1 MSNVP
6 DYEVNTRFKLG
17 RMASP
22 KERTSHHYSQA
33 PNNAGTATNTT
44 NTTNTN
50 TSTAHSNDD
59 SAPTLI
65 SVNQNVDSNRYDNML
80 SPRTVAPAT
89 MRMMG
94 KQQQQQQQQQT
105 RNYDSNTQGLMPP
118 VNIPNMLPAYERP
131 GPGSVNS
138 QNRNYNYNYGNAGAL
153 GGSNR
158 QTSHQQRDSNSNNS
172 NNNNNNVPLS
182 LDTKVADPVP
192 SEQETEERQQDL
204 QFAKQRERERQEE
217 QRQQD
222 QTQAQGARPPPVHEI
237 KQFHRKALG
246 DWDFLETVGAGSMGK
261 VKLAKHHQTNEVCAI
276 KIVNRATKAFLY
288 KEQTLPPP
296 KNEQEVLERRKK
308 LEKEINRD
316 KRTIREASLG
326 QVLYHPHI
334 CRLFEMCTMS
344 NHFYMLFEYV
354 SGGQLLDYII
364 QHGSLREHHARKFA
378 RGIASALQYLH
389 ANNIVHRDLKIENIM
404 ISTSGEIKII
414 DFGLSNVFDKRKLL
428 HTFCGSLYFAAP
440 ELLRATPY
448 VGPEVDIWSFG
459 VVLYVLV
466 CGKVPFDDENSS
478 VLHEKIK
485 QGKVDYPNHLS
496 IEVISLLSKMLV
508 VDPSKRASLKQVV
521 AHPWMNRGYDY
532 MAPSYLPKR
541 IPLTPGMIDLDVI
554 KEMFRL
560 EFVDNIEDT
569 RAVLSKIITEEDYLE
584 LSQKFWTSLS
594 NLKPERKLV
603 PQMSNSHVSPS
614 SPMSSGAQF
623 QFPNPSSN
631 VHYQEY
637 TTNSNSNS
645 NSISNSVSINDINSI
660 IPNNFEDPTQCYHPL
675 LSMYYLVSEM
685 IARKQAKLE
694 RGQAQQ
700 QAQRVRQQQLQQQ
713 QSQGITVKKKLEDS
727 LRVVP
732 NNIPPSNINDN
743 NLAGVDRTP
752 APNVVPQMFKSPVP
766 AAGQNYHVN
775 SPMRVPSL
783 KSPLKPP
790 PVMDP
795 RKPLHVIVPPRL
807 LVPEQA
813 YTSPTNKK
821 NLDLM
826 ISPRTAVQEKVLQTN
841 PAYMQQ
847 QQQQQ
852 QQQQYRSQK
861 GVGATDEV
869 QEKTSAFGGIFR
881 RLSQR
886 RNAPGTNKVTEDSPT
901 PQTPSH
907 PHVRPQQQGQPQQLH
922 PAQYLAQG
930 QAPEEFLRQP
940 LKKTHGRTLSE
951 YVPNSARPH
960 PSYIPAS
967 YVPNAAAFGATPS
980 GREARLVSP
989 SRSASTKVPRGMD
1002 FPALPTNAEV
1012 ILQQQ
1017 REKQL
1022 EQDMVNLKVNENAD
1036 KEEQD
1041 FMGYDESN
1049 PLPPLNIVKGRK
1061 FHPNARAK
1069 SVGHA
1074 RRESLKYS
1082 RPPVPT
1088 LPQQPE
1094 LVEDRGFLEEIDDS
1108 KSEDN
1113 QGMVPVDDSSKNT
1126 TLQAVNNLEENEAG
1140 TSNNSG
1146 ATATTAVAPPRII
1159 VSHGDRRTS
1168 ITQTPVEEPEYL
1180 TDEQIIE
1187 QASKAPPGSMPSI
1200 DYPRSLFLK
1209 GFFSV
1214 QTTSSKPLPIVRYKI
1229 IQVLRSMHIQFKEVK
1244 GGFIC
1249 IQKAPFMFEDSP
1261 GSGGYSNQDDQY
1273 SGSPPPQSP
1282 SPSHQQDNRSL
1293 LSRTLSIQSSVRRRA
1308 SLKYSQ
1314 PGVPTT
1320 PMAAS
1325 THDKNYTPMQSPH
1338 RVIDVANAGNISNEL
1353 SSTSIGELS
1362 NSQFEDVLTTSKVQ
1376 VMNNEDSNPSAPTR
1390 SVVSSKDRPPI
1401 KFEIHIVKVRI
1412 VGLAG
1417 VHFKKVSGNTWLYKE
1432 LASHILK
1439 ELNL

>member
-22 KERTSHHYSQA
+22 KKRTSQHYSQA
-33 PNNAGTATNTT
+33 LNPGTTTTATATT
-44 NTTNTN
+44 TTTTTNTN
-50 TSTAHSNDD
+50 TNTTTATAHSNED
-59 SAPTLI
+59 SAPTLT
-65 SVNQNVDSNRYDNML
+65 SANQNVDSNRYDNML

-94 KQQQQQQQQQT
+94 KQQQQQQQQQQQNQQT
-105 RNYDSNTQGLMPP
+105 RNYGPNTQGLMPP

-131 GPGSVNS
+131 GPGFVNS
-138 QNRNYNYNYGNAGAL
+138 QNYNYG
-153 GGSNR
+153 GGGGGPDR
-158 QTSHQQRDSNSNNS
+158 QTSQQRDITDDSNS
-172 NNNNNNVPLS
+172 NNNNNNNNNNIPLS
-182 LDTKVADPVP
+182 LDTKIAEAVPVVQVP
-192 SEQETEERQQDL
+192 SEHDSEGKQQDL
-204 QFAKQRERERQEE
+204 EFAKREGE
-217 QRQQD
+217 QRQVQ
-222 QTQAQGARPPPVHEI
+222 QGTRPPPVHEI

-261 VKLAKHHQTNEVCAI
+261 VKLAKHHQTSEVCAI

-440 ELLRATPY
+440 ELLKATPY

-485 QGKVDYPNHLS
+485 KGKVDYPNHLS

-532 MAPSYLPKR
+532 LPPSYLPKR

-569 RAVLSKIITEEDYLE
+569 RAVLLKIITEEDYLE

-594 NLKPERKLV
+594 NLRAEKKLAS
-603 PQMSNSHVSPS
+603 QMSNSPVSPS
-614 SPMSSGAQF
+614 SPVSSGTQF
-623 QFPNPSSN
+623 QFPNAPAN
-631 VHYQEY
+631 IHYQEY
-637 TTNSNSNS
+637 TTTTTTANS
-645 NSISNSVSINDINSI
+645 SIKDINSL

-685 IARKQAKLE
+685 MARKQAKLE
-694 RGQAQQ
+694 RGQAQR
-700 QAQRVRQQQLQQQ
+700 ARQQQQQQQ
-713 QSQGITVKKKLEDS
+713 QSQAIAAKKKLEDS
-727 LRVVP
+727 LRVAP
-732 NNIPPSNINDN
+732 NNVPPPNITNNNNNVDN
-743 NLAGVDRTP
+743 NLAIVDRTP
-752 APNVVPQMFKSPVP
+752 APNVVPQMLKSPVP

-790 PVMDP
+790 VMDP
-795 RKPLHVIVPPRL
+795 RKPLHVIVPPKL

-821 NLDLM
+821 NVDLM
-826 ISPRTAVQEKVLQTN
+826 ISPRTTVQEKVLQTN

-852 QQQQYRSQK
+852 QYRPQK
-861 GVGATDEV
+861 GVGAADEV
-869 QEKTSAFGGIFR
+869 QEKAGTFGGIFR

-886 RNAPGTNKVTEDSPT
+886 RNNPGANKVTEDSPT
-901 PQTPSH
+901 PLTPSH
-907 PHVRPQQQGQPQQLH
+907 QHVRSQQQQGQPQQLH
-922 PAQYLAQG
+922 PTQYVAQG

-951 YVPNSARPH
+951 YVPNSARPP
-960 PSYIPAS
+960 PSYIPVS
-967 YVPNAAAFGATPS
+967 YVPNAAAFAATPS
-980 GREARLVSP
+980 GREARLMSP
-989 SRSASTKVPRGMD
+989 SRSASTKVPRGVD
-1002 FPALPTNAEV
+1002 FPALPTNAEA

-1036 KEEQD
+1036 REEQD
-1041 FMGYDESN
+1041 FIGYDESN

-1113 QGMVPVDDSSKNT
+1113 QGMGAVDGSSKNT
-1126 TLQAVNNLEENEAG
+1126 TLQALNSMGENEAG
-1140 TSNNSG
+1140 TNNSSG

-1159 VSHGDRRTS
+1159 VSHGERRTS

-1249 IQKAPFMFEDSP
+1249 TQKAPFMFEDSP
-1261 GSGGYSNQDDQY
+1261 SGGGYGNQDDLY

-1282 SPSHQQDNRSL
+1282 TPSHQQDNRSL

-1325 THDKNYTPMQSPH
+1325 THDKNYTPTQSP
-1338 RVIDVANAGNISNEL
+1338 RRAVDTGNAGNISNEL
-1353 SSTSIGELS
+1353 SSTSIEDLS
-1362 NSQFEDVLTTSKVQ
+1362 NTQFEDVLTTSKVQ
-1376 VMNNEDSNPSAPTR
+1376 VMNNEGDNPSAPAR
-1390 SVVSSKDRPPI
+1390 NAVSPKDRPPI